1 VKEQIMSDEIAAL
14 KEENEQLKKLCLEL
28 DQALTN
34 SNLSGNLN
42 HSFTTPIPE
51 SELEQLLEE
60 KSETIRKLH
69 TENLEYQKVITE
81 LEDRL
86 YGPGGTDF
94 ANEKPQQKTGG
105 NEISASIGELESKK
119 EALAKEIVLMEKQLC
134 DEEIRASRERAEMA
148 RQKYDLERLK
158 ADLEIE
164 IEKHAK
170 DTSLKTKIDS
180 IKSRLHNA
188 GTEPLRGLK
197 PESDATPTI
206 TPPAHPKSIFGKL
219 FGGK

>member
-1 VKEQIMSDEIAAL
+1 
-14 KEENEQLKKLCLEL
+14 
-28 DQALTN
+28 
-34 SNLSGNLN
+34 
-42 HSFTTPIPE
+42 
-51 SELEQLLEE
+51 
-60 KSETIRKLH
+60 
-69 TENLEYQKVITE
+69 
-81 LEDRL
+81 
-86 YGPGGTDF
+86 
-94 ANEKPQQKTGG
+94 
-105 NEISASIGELESKK
+105 
-119 EALAKEIVLMEKQLC
+119 MEKQLC

-197 PESDATPTI
+197 PESDATPAI
-206 TPPAHPKSIFGKL
+206 PPPAHPKSIFGKL

>member
-1 VKEQIMSDEIAAL
+1 MSDELAAL
-14 KEENEQLKKLCLEL
+14 REENEQLKKLCLEL

-34 SNLSGNLN
+34 SNLSASINK
-42 HSFTTPIPE
+42 SFGTPIPE

-86 YGPGGTDF
+86 YGPGGADLGT
-94 ANEKPQQKTGG
+94 EKPQQPSG
-105 NEISASIGELESKK
+105 NMEVSASIGELEAKK
-119 EALAKEIVLMEKQLC
+119 ETLAKEIQLMEKQLC
-134 DEEIRASRERAEMA
+134 DEEIKASRERAEMA

-170 DTSLKTKIDS
+170 DASLKTKIDS
-180 IKSRLHNA
+180 IKSRLHAA
-188 GTEPLRGLK
+188 GSEPLRGLK
-197 PESDATPTI
+197 NEQNTNEPAPAQTP
-206 TPPAHPKSIFGKL
+206 PKSIFGKL

>member
-1 VKEQIMSDEIAAL
+1 MPDEMAAL
-14 KEENEQLKKLCLEL
+14 REENEQLKKLCLEL

-34 SNLSGNLN
+34 SNLSGNN
-42 HSFTTPIPE
+42 QKSFGTLLPE
-51 SELEQLLEE
+51 NELEQLLEE

-69 TENLEYQKVITE
+69 SENLELQKVITE

-86 YGPGGTDF
+86 YGPGGNDIGI
-94 ANEKPQQKTGG
+94 EKTQQSTSGSDL
-105 NEISASIGELESKK
+105 SAGIGDLESKK
-119 EALAKEIVLMEKQLC
+119 ESLIKEIALMEKQLC
-134 DEEIRASRERAEMA
+134 DEEIRASRERAELA

-164 IEKHAK
+164 IEKQSK
-170 DTSLKTKIDS
+170 DPVLKSKIES
-180 IKSRLHNA
+180 IKSRLQNA

-197 PESDATPTI
+197 TDDQSTAPSKQTANS
-206 TPPAHPKSIFGKL
+206 KSFLSWI

>member
-1 VKEQIMSDEIAAL
+1 VKEQIMSDEITAL

-34 SNLSGNLN
+34 SNLSANMN

-60 KSETIRKLH
+60 KSETIRKLLI
-69 TENLEYQKVITE
+69 ENLEYQKVITE

-86 YGPGGTDF
+86 YGPGGTDLV
-94 ANEKPQQKTGG
+94 NENPQQKTGG

-197 PESDATPTI
+197 PESDATPAI
-206 TPPAHPKSIFGKL
+206 TPPAQPKSIFGKL

>member
-1 VKEQIMSDEIAAL
+1 MSDEIAAL

-34 SNLSGNLN
+34 SNLSGNMS
-42 HSFTTPIPE
+42 HSLATPIPE

-86 YGPGGTDF
+86 YGPGGTDI
-94 ANEKPQQKTGG
+94 ANEKPQQKTGD
-105 NEISASIGELESKK
+105 NEISASIGELEIKK
-119 EALAKEIVLMEKQLC
+119 EVLAKEIVLMEKQLC

-170 DTSLKTKIDS
+170 DTSLKTKINS

-197 PESDATPTI
+197 PESDATPAI
-206 TPPAHPKSIFGKL
+206 TPPAQSKSIFGKL

>member
-1 VKEQIMSDEIAAL
+1 MPDDEMAAL

-34 SNLSGNLN
+34 SNLSA
-42 HSFTTPIPE
+42 SFNKPFGAPIPE

-86 YGPGGTDF
+86 YGPGGTDLG
-94 ANEKPQQKTGG
+94 NEKPQQTSGS
-105 NEISASIGELESKK
+105 NDISASIVELETKK
-119 EALAKEIVLMEKQLC
+119 ELLIQEITLMEKQLC
-134 DEEIRASRERAEMA
+134 DEEIQASRERAELA

-170 DTSLKTKIDS
+170 DISLKTKIDS

-188 GTEPLRGLK
+188 GTEPLRVPK
-197 PESDATPTI
+197 TETDSMETTFA
-206 TPPAHPKSIFGKL
+206 PAPAKSILSKL

>member
-1 VKEQIMSDEIAAL
+1 MSDEITEL
-14 KEENEQLKKLCLEL
+14 KEDNEKLKKLCLEL
-28 DQALTN
+28 NAALTN
-34 SNLSGNLN
+34 SNLSDNNNKPFG
-42 HSFTTPIPE
+42 TPIPE

-69 TENLEYQKVITE
+69 TENLEYQKIITE

-94 ANEKPQQKTGG
+94 ANEKPVQTQGS
-105 NEISASIGELESKK
+105 NDISASIGELESKK
-119 EALAKEIVLMEKQLC
+119 DILGREIKLMEMQLC
-134 DEEIRASRERAEMA
+134 DEEIRASRERAELA
-148 RQKYDLERLK
+148 RQKYDLERLRS
-158 ADLEIE
+158 DLEIE

-170 DTSLKTKIDS
+170 DSSLKTKIDS
-180 IKSRLHNA
+180 LKSRLHDA

-197 PESDATPTI
+197 NESEVTEPV
-206 TPPAHPKSIFGKL
+206 TPPAPTKSIFGKL

>member
-1 VKEQIMSDEIAAL
+1 MKTHN
-14 KEENEQLKKLCLEL
+14 K
-28 DQALTN
+28 
-34 SNLSGNLN
+34 
-42 HSFTTPIPE
+42 
-51 SELEQLLEE
+51 
-60 KSETIRKLH
+60 
-69 TENLEYQKVITE
+69 
-81 LEDRL
+81 
-86 YGPGGTDF
+86 
-94 ANEKPQQKTGG
+94 KTGG

-197 PESDATPTI
+197 PEPDATPAI
-206 TPPAHPKSIFGKL
+206 PPPAHPKSIFGKL

>member
-1 VKEQIMSDEIAAL
+1 M
-14 KEENEQLKKLCLEL
+14 
-28 DQALTN
+28 
-34 SNLSGNLN
+34 N

-86 YGPGGTDF
+86 YGPGGTDL
-94 ANEKPQQKTGG
+94 ANENPQQKTGG

-197 PESDATPTI
+197 PEPGATPAI
-206 TPPAHPKSIFGKL
+206 PPPAHPKSIFGKL

>member
-1 VKEQIMSDEIAAL
+1 MPDEMTVL

-34 SNLSGNLN
+34 SNLSANLN
-42 HSFTTPIPE
+42 KPFGTPIPE

-69 TENLEYQKVITE
+69 LENLEYQKVITE

-86 YGPGGTDF
+86 YGPGGTDL
-94 ANEKPQQKTGG
+94 ANEKPQQTSGI
-105 NEISASIGELESKK
+105 NDLSASIGELENKK
-119 EALAKEIVLMEKQLC
+119 DILVKEILLMEKQLC
-134 DEEIRASRERAEMA
+134 DEEIQASRDRAELA

-158 ADLEIE
+158 ADLEID

-170 DTSLKTKIDS
+170 DISLKTKIDS
-180 IKSRLHNA
+180 IKSRLIIV

-197 PESDATPTI
+197 NEPDTVEPAPVQTP
-206 TPPAHPKSIFGKL
+206 PKSIFGKL
-219 FGGK
+219 FGKK

>member
-1 VKEQIMSDEIAAL
+1 MSDEITAL

-34 SNLSGNLN
+34 SNLSANMN

-69 TENLEYQKVITE
+69 IENLEYQKVITE

-86 YGPGGTDF
+86 YGPGGTDLV
-94 ANEKPQQKTGG
+94 NENPQQKTGG

-197 PESDATPTI
+197 PESDATPAI
-206 TPPAHPKSIFGKL
+206 TPPAQPKSIFGKL

>member
-1 VKEQIMSDEIAAL
+1 MSDEMTEL
-14 KEENEQLKKLCLEL
+14 KEDNEKLKKLCLEL
-28 DQALTN
+28 NAALTN
-34 SNLSGNLN
+34 SNLSDNNNKIFG
-42 HSFTTPIPE
+42 TPIPE

-69 TENLEYQKVITE
+69 TENLEYQKIITE

-94 ANEKPQQKTGG
+94 ANEKPVQTQGS
-105 NEISASIGELESKK
+105 NDISASIGELESKK
-119 EALAKEIVLMEKQLC
+119 DILSREIKLMEMQLC
-134 DEEIRASRERAEMA
+134 DEEIRASRERAELA
-148 RQKYDLERLK
+148 RQKYDLERLRS
-158 ADLEIE
+158 DLEIE

-170 DTSLKTKIDS
+170 DSSLKTKIDS
-180 IKSRLHNA
+180 LKSRLQDA

-197 PESDATPTI
+197 NESEVTEPETPSAPT
-206 TPPAHPKSIFGKL
+206 KSIFGKL

>member
-1 VKEQIMSDEIAAL
+1 MSDEIAAL
-14 KEENEQLKKLCLEL
+14 KEENDQLKKLCLEL

-34 SNLSGNLN
+34 SNLSGNMN
-42 HSFTTPIPE
+42 NSFTTPIPE

-86 YGPGGTDF
+86 YGPGGTDL
-94 ANEKPQQKTGG
+94 ANENPQQKTGG

-119 EALAKEIVLMEKQLC
+119 EALAKEILLMEKQLC

-197 PESDATPTI
+197 PESDATPAI

>member
-1 VKEQIMSDEIAAL
+1 MSDEMTEL
-14 KEENEQLKKLCLEL
+14 KEDNEKLKKLCLEL
-28 DQALTN
+28 NAALTN
-34 SNLSGNLN
+34 SNLSGNN
-42 HSFTTPIPE
+42 NKPFGTAIPE

-69 TENLEYQKVITE
+69 TENLEYQKIITE

-94 ANEKPQQKTGG
+94 ANEKPAQTEGS
-105 NEISASIGELESKK
+105 NDISASIGELESKK
-119 EALAKEIVLMEKQLC
+119 DILGREIKLMEMQLC
-134 DEEIRASRERAEMA
+134 DEEIRASRERAELA
-148 RQKYDLERLK
+148 RQKYDLERLRS
-158 ADLEIE
+158 DLEIE

-170 DTSLKTKIDS
+170 DSSLKTKIDS
-180 IKSRLHNA
+180 LKSRLHDA

-197 PESDATPTI
+197 NESEVTEPVASPAPT
-206 TPPAHPKSIFGKL
+206 KSIFGKL

>member
-1 VKEQIMSDEIAAL
+1 MPDEMAAL

-34 SNLSGNLN
+34 SNLSA
-42 HSFTTPIPE
+42 SFNKPFGTPLPE

-86 YGPGGTDF
+86 YGPGGTDLGS
-94 ANEKPQQKTGG
+94 EKSQQTSGS
-105 NEISASIGELESKK
+105 NDISASIGELETKK
-119 EALAKEIVLMEKQLC
+119 ELLIKEIALMEKQLC
-134 DEEIRASRERAEMA
+134 DEEIQASRERAELA

-170 DTSLKTKIDS
+170 DISLKTKIDS

-188 GTEPLRGLK
+188 GTEPLRVLK
-197 PESDATPTI
+197 TQTDSVE
-206 TPPAHPKSIFGKL
+206 PASAPAPAKSIFGKL

>member
-1 VKEQIMSDEIAAL
+1 MSDEIAAL
-14 KEENEQLKKLCLEL
+14 REENEQLKKLCLEL

-34 SNLSGNLN
+34 SNLSGNMN
-42 HSFTTPIPE
+42 HSFTTRIPE

-60 KSETIRKLH
+60 KSEIIRKLH

-86 YGPGGTDF
+86 YGPGGTDLV
-94 ANEKPQQKTGG
+94 NEKPQQKTDG

-197 PESDATPTI
+197 PESDATPATP
-206 TPPAHPKSIFGKL
+206 PPAHPKSIFGKL

>member
-1 VKEQIMSDEIAAL
+1 M
-14 KEENEQLKKLCLEL
+14 
-28 DQALTN
+28 
-34 SNLSGNLN
+34 N

-86 YGPGGTDF
+86 YGPGGTDL
-94 ANEKPQQKTGG
+94 ANENPQQKTGG

-197 PESDATPTI
+197 PEPDATPAI
-206 TPPAHPKSIFGKL
+206 PPPAHPKSIFGKL

>member
-1 VKEQIMSDEIAAL
+1 MSDEIAAL
-14 KEENEQLKKLCLEL
+14 KEENDQLKKLCLEL

-42 HSFTTPIPE
+42 HSFAKPIPE

-60 KSETIRKLH
+60 KSEIIRKLH

-86 YGPGGTDF
+86 YGPGGTDLV
-94 ANEKPQQKTGG
+94 NENPQQKTGG

-188 GTEPLRGLK
+188 GTEPLRGLRS
-197 PESDATPTI
+197 ESDATPI
-206 TPPAHPKSIFGKL
+206 IPPPAHPKSIFGKL

>member
-1 VKEQIMSDEIAAL
+1 MSDEMTEL
-14 KEENEQLKKLCLEL
+14 KEDNEKLKKLCLEL
-28 DQALTN
+28 NAALTN
-34 SNLSGNLN
+34 SNLSDNNNKPFG
-42 HSFTTPIPE
+42 TPIPE

-69 TENLEYQKVITE
+69 TENLEYQKIITE

-94 ANEKPQQKTGG
+94 ANEKPVQTEGS
-105 NEISASIGELESKK
+105 NNISASIGELESKK
-119 EALAKEIVLMEKQLC
+119 DILGREIRLMEMQLC
-134 DEEIRASRERAEMA
+134 DEEIRASRERAELA
-148 RQKYDLERLK
+148 RQKYDLERLRS
-158 ADLEIE
+158 DLEIE

-170 DTSLKTKIDS
+170 DSSLKTKIDS
-180 IKSRLHNA
+180 LKSRLHDA

-197 PESDATPTI
+197 NESEATEPVTPPTPT
-206 TPPAHPKSIFGKL
+206 KSIFGKL

>member
-1 VKEQIMSDEIAAL
+1 MPDEMAAL
-14 KEENEQLKKLCLEL
+14 REENEQLKKLCLEL

-34 SNLSGNLN
+34 SNLSANFNKPFG
-42 HSFTTPIPE
+42 TPIPE

-69 TENLEYQKVITE
+69 MENLEYQKVITE

-86 YGPGGTDF
+86 YGPGGTDLG
-94 ANEKPQQKTGG
+94 NEKPQQTSGT
-105 NEISASIGELESKK
+105 NDISASIGELEAKK
-119 EALAKEIVLMEKQLC
+119 DILVKEILLMEKQLC
-134 DEEIRASRERAEMA
+134 DEEIQASRERAELA
-148 RQKYDLERLK
+148 RQKYDLERLR

-164 IEKHAK
+164 IEKHSK
-170 DTSLKTKIDS
+170 DISLKTKIDS
-180 IKSRLHNA
+180 IKSRLLSA

-197 PESDATPTI
+197 TEPDTVEPLSPQAP
-206 TPPAHPKSIFGKL
+206 PKSIFGKL

>member
-1 VKEQIMSDEIAAL
+1 MSDEITAL
-14 KEENEQLKKLCLEL
+14 KEENDQLKKLCLEL

-34 SNLSGNLN
+34 SNLSANMN
-42 HSFTTPIPE
+42 HSFTKPIPE

-60 KSETIRKLH
+60 KSETIRKIH

-86 YGPGGTDF
+86 YGPGGTDLV
-94 ANEKPQQKTGG
+94 NENPQQKTGG

-197 PESDATPTI
+197 PESDATPAI
-206 TPPAHPKSIFGKL
+206 TPPAQPKSIFGKL

>member
-1 VKEQIMSDEIAAL
+1 M
-14 KEENEQLKKLCLEL
+14 
-28 DQALTN
+28 
-34 SNLSGNLN
+34 N
-42 HSFTTPIPE
+42 HSFSTPIPE

-86 YGPGGTDF
+86 YGPGGTDLV
-94 ANEKPQQKTGG
+94 NENPHHKIGG
-105 NEISASIGELESKK
+105 NEISTSIGELESKK

-188 GTEPLRGLK
+188 GTEPLRGIK
-197 PESDATPTI
+197 SESEAPPTI

>member
-1 VKEQIMSDEIAAL
+1 MSDEMTEL

-28 DQALTN
+28 NEALTT
-34 SNLSGNLN
+34 SNLSGSNN
-42 HSFTTPIPE
+42 KPFGTPIPE

-69 TENLEYQKVITE
+69 TENLEYQKIITE

-94 ANEKPQQKTGG
+94 ANEKSVQTQGS

-119 EALAKEIVLMEKQLC
+119 DILGREIKLMETQLC
-134 DEEIRASRERAEMA
+134 DEEIRASRERAELA
-148 RQKYDLERLK
+148 RQKYDLERLRS
-158 ADLEIE
+158 DLEIE

-170 DTSLKTKIDS
+170 DSSLKTKIDS
-180 IKSRLHNA
+180 LKSRLHDA

-197 PESDATPTI
+197 NEAGAEESATTPAPT
-206 TPPAHPKSIFGKL
+206 KSIFGKL